1 VWLCGPDLRKA
12 SGFPAVAGSSSS
24 SAQAG
29 RLSLPACAEDVQDT
43 RSSERQSLF
52 ASQAAQPQA
61 IIEEIEC
68 NLDKPTRPSG
78 SLALLPSLATSRA
91 DTENRQTLDRKFQS
105 ALAHFNSGQYAAAQQ
120 ELESLVKALPKS
132 FEVQELLGLVYSAE
146 GQEEKATEPFEQ
158 AARLRPESGEA
169 RNNLATNLARRGKM
183 ALAEKEFK
191 KVVELEPESFDA
203 NRNLGA
209 FYLRAGRIAAAVPY
223 LEKAQSKNPA
233 SYDNGYDLAL
243 AYEEEGRLPEARGQI
258 QGLLKQKDTAELHNL
273 LAGVEEKARN
283 YVVAVNEYEKAAH
296 LDPSESNLF
305 DWGSEL
311 LVHQTANPAIE
322 VFSEGVKRYPSSPRL
337 ALGLG
342 LALDVRGRY
351 DDAVK
356 ALLCGVDLDP
366 SDARAYYFL
375 SKAYD
380 LAPSLADEVVERF
393 RRYADLRPRDAQATF
408 YYAMSL
414 WKGRRSETS
423 PAYLDQVESQLKKA
437 VALDPSFP
445 EAHLQLGNLYSQRRQ
460 YAAAVPEY
468 QQSLRLSP
476 NVPDSH
482 FRLGQAYVHLGKKD
496 LAEKEFQ
503 LHKQLY
509 EQHLAEDDK
518 RRSEIQQFVYSMKG
532 AP

>member
-1 VWLCGPDLRKA
+1 MAWLPPLA
-12 SGFPAVAGSSSS
+12 P
-24 SAQAG
+24 
-29 RLSLPACAEDVQDT
+29 
-43 RSSERQSLF
+43 
-52 ASQAAQPQA
+52 SQ
-61 IIEEIEC
+61 
-68 NLDKPTRPSG
+68 
-78 SLALLPSLATSRA
+78 A
-91 DTENRQTLDRKFQS
+91 DTEGRTALDREFQS

-120 ELESLVKALPKS
+120 ELEALVKALPKS
-132 FEVQELLGLVYSAE
+132 FEVQELLGQVYSAE
-146 GQEEKATEPFEQ
+146 GQEEKATAPFEQ
-158 AARLRPESGEA
+158 AVRLRPESGEA

-191 KVVELEPESFDA
+191 KVVELEPVSFDA

-223 LEKAQSKNPA
+223 LEKAQSENPG

-243 AYEEEGRLPEARGQI
+243 AYEEEGRLGEARRQI
-258 QGLLKQKDTAELHNL
+258 QELLKQKESAELHNL

-296 LDPSESNLF
+296 LEASESNLF
-305 DWGSEL
+305 DWGCEL
-311 LVHQTANPAIE
+311 LVHQTSNPAIE
-322 VFSEGVKRYPSSPRL
+322 VFSEGVKRFPNSPRL

-342 LALDVRGRY
+342 LALDLRGRY

-356 ALLCGVDLDP
+356 ALLRGVDLAP
-366 SDARAYYFL
+366 SDTRAYYFL

-380 LAPSLADEVVERF
+380 RAPSLADEVVERF
-393 RRYADLRPRDAQATF
+393 RRYAELRPHDAQATL

-423 PAYLDQVESQLKKA
+423 PAYLEQVESLLKKA
-437 VALDPSFP
+437 IALDPSSP
-445 EAHLQLGNLYSQRRQ
+445 EAHLQLGNLYAQRRQ

-468 QQSLRLSP
+468 EEALRLSP
-476 NVPDSH
+476 NVPDAH
-482 FRLGQAYVHLGKKD
+482 FRLGQAYSHVGKKE

-509 EQHLAEDDK
+509 EQHLAEIDK
-518 RRSEIQQFVYSMKG
+518 QRSEIQQFVYSMKDG
-532 AP
+532 N